1 MRLRR
6 FARSRLQGR
15 YTLAILSLV
24 AGVVVL
30 LSALL
35 MVQFYLTAHRLTE
48 TAARLNGKDLLDQ
61 LIERGATMNDTLA
74 ENAVDPLGAYD
85 MRRMEELLRSTH
97 LQQGVV
103 AAIIVGARGEI
114 VHDGSN
120 KVDGF
125 GDALRAP
132 GIDTVLGPAGAQSA
146 TSIGDGRVHLVHA
159 VHAGGRVIGATYLA
173 LSMEGTDALIEASTS
188 RLQELMREGLAH
200 AARTAFASGLVVL
213 LIGMV
218 VAHSMA
224 NGLTRPIRKIAR
236 LAAQISEG
244 RYPEPLALA
253 RDDEIG
259 DLADAFDE
267 MSGSLRDT
275 ADTLHHMAYH
285 DSLTGLP
292 NRTRFLELLEKAL
305 GERVRDG
312 RSGAVMFIDLDHFKR
327 INDTLGHRAGDEL
340 LSEVAARLSAILD
353 EGGAENRLARLGGD
367 EFTALLPCIEDR
379 KDSSETARRMLETL
393 TRPFTL
399 AGRSVTV
406 GASIG
411 LSVFPADGR
420 DPVALLK
427 SADLALYRSKET
439 GRNTYHYFVEAM
451 HDQAMAG
458 LEREEEL
465 LRALENDEFE
475 LHYQPQVGAGGTR
488 IVGAEALLRWRH
500 PERGLIAPAEFI
512 AAAEQSGLIVA
523 LGRRVLQLACRDAAS
538 WHGAGFDALHVSV
551 NVSTIQL
558 GKRAFVGEVAEALSS
573 ASLPARALH
582 VELTESSLVH
592 DEPAAEQLMEQ
603 LSGIGVEVWMDDFGT
618 GYASLSHLRRFPFRG
633 IKIDRSFV
641 RDIADDPGDRA
652 IVIAAIAMAGSLGI
666 HVMAEGVETEH
677 QRVILEQ
684 AGCTRM
690 QGFLF
695 GRPLSSEAF
704 LQVLRRRGNKPDPA
718 WRATG

>member
-1 MRLRR
+1 MPLRR

-24 AGVVVL
+24 TGVLVL

-35 MVQFYLTAHRLTE
+35 MVQFHFSAHRLTE

-61 LIERGATMNDTLA
+61 LIERGAVMNGTLA
-74 ENAVDPLGAYD
+74 ENAVEPLYAHD
-85 MRRMEELLRSTH
+85 MRRMEELLGSTY

-103 AAIIVGARGEI
+103 AAIVIGARGRI
-114 VHDGSN
+114 VHDGSDE
-120 KVDGF
+120 VERF
-125 GDALRAP
+125 GEAFSAP
-132 GIDTVLGPAGAQSA
+132 GVDVVLGPAAAQSA
-146 TSIGDGRVHLVHA
+146 TRIADGHVHLVHS
-159 VHAGGRVIGATYLA
+159 VHAGEKLIGATYLA
-173 LSMEGTDALIEASTS
+173 LSMAETDARIEASTS
-188 RLQELMREGLAH
+188 RLKELMHEGLAH

-213 LIGMV
+213 LIGMI

-236 LAAQISEG
+236 FAAEIGEG
-244 RYPEPLALA
+244 RYPEPLGLS

-292 NRTRFLELLEKAL
+292 NRTRFLELLESAL
-305 GERVRDG
+305 DESDG
-312 RSGAVMFIDLDHFKR
+312 REGAVMFVDLDHFKR

-340 LSEVAARLSAILD
+340 LSEVAARLSAVLD
-353 EGGAENRLARLGGD
+353 PDGTGNRLARLGGD
-367 EFTALLPCIEDR
+367 EFTALLPDIEHR
-379 KDSSETARRMLETL
+379 ERASETARRMLETL
-393 TRPFTL
+393 GRPFTL

-427 SADLALYRSKET
+427 NADLALYRSKEA
-439 GRNTYHYFVEAM
+439 GRNTYHYFVETM
-451 HDQAMAG
+451 HEQAMAG

-475 LHYQPQVGAGGTR
+475 LHYQPQVGASGTR
-488 IVGAEALLRWRH
+488 VIGAEALLRWRH

-512 AAAEQSGLIVA
+512 AAAERSGLIVA
-523 LGRRVLQLACRDAAS
+523 LGRRVLRLACRDAAS

-558 GKRAFVGEVAEALSS
+558 GKPAFAGEVVEALSS

-582 VELTESSLVH
+582 VELTESSLMH
-592 DEPAAEQLMEQ
+592 DEQAAEQLMEQ

-633 IKIDRSFV
+633 VKIDRSFV

-652 IVIAAIAMAGSLGI
+652 IVVAAIAMARNLGI
-666 HVMAEGVETEH
+666 HVVAEGVETEH
-677 QRVILEQ
+677 QRLVLGQ
-684 AGCTRM
+684 AGCARM

-695 GRPLSSEAF
+695 GHPVSSEAF
-704 LQVLRRRGNKPDPA
+704 LAALRRQEAGSDPER
-718 WRATG
+718 RAAG